1 MPAGKLREVVELQ
14 ETGDVH
20 QGGGVYAPGW
30 ANRFSGNIRAEI
42 VPQSGRM
49 AMRAE
54 QRVDNHRYLVRIYRR
69 DGIDNTMRLI
79 WKNEGNRVLM
89 IESVGLP
96 PSDRRM
102 MELVC
107 YEAEPDPD
115 PAP

>member
-1 MPAGKLREVVELQ
+1 MPAGRLREVIDIESQ
-14 ETGDVH
+14 SNVH

-30 ANRFSGNIRAEI
+30 AAAFSGVRAEI
-42 VPQSGRM
+42 EPQSGRM

-79 WKNEGNRVLM
+79 WKNEGDKILL

-115 PAP
+115 PAS